1 MSTLEQSYTPAEV
14 RCGSV
19 EDALVALNAKPTS
32 LSDRLKSSFQ
42 AIFLGANRE
51 PSAWLALS
59 AEYGPDEPITQ
70 AVWSGPSSARL
81 QHYVD
86 HYRTRP

>member
-14 RCGSV
+14 GCESV
-19 EDALVALNAKPTS
+19 EDALVQLKAKQTS
-32 LSDRLKSSFQ
+32 LGDRLKSSFG
-42 AIFLGANRE
+42 AVFLGANRE
-51 PSAWLALS
+51 SSVWLALS
-59 AEYGPDEPITQ
+59 AEYGPDEPVTQ
-70 AVWSGPSSARL
+70 AIWSGMSSARL